1 MLNSLHVG
9 QSGLNAARTVV
20 ENTMN
25 NIANENTPGYKKRV
39 VSISELAHVDSR
51 IYGRGVSVDESFRIT
66 DQYVFNNLL
75 KEQAKEANLKELSSM
90 LADVESVFFEGSES
104 GLSNDLNGFFQA
116 IEDLRANPN
125 NEIARNHLLNTSKI
139 LVDDM
144 KNIYTGIEDKAQA
157 TKNEIYEN
165 VNRINEILQDIGS
178 LNEQINKR
186 LVQPND
192 LLDKR
197 DQLESEL
204 AQYIDIEV
212 DRRND
217 YELKIGG
224 MVAVRYSTNIHS
236 LSVVEEYIPQQDFYT
251 NPDRTDKINASVG
264 DTVTYKFDNLGISVS
279 VNLDGSETIDFG
291 TGPVTI
297 DDTNYIRALAY
308 KINSME
314 ELQGNIRA
322 YNGIDTE
329 YMDVNTLLNDTSAD
343 NFLMIKAVVN
353 GEEGK
358 FSGRVIV
365 TDPSGNPSEVGIN
378 TTRSIKASDDIHL
391 EIFDKELTI
400 SSGSLKAMTDNLTT
414 NSGNNK
420 FADYKDM
427 LDSFA
432 ATLVDV
438 TSSFLRDASGS
449 YTFGQ
454 KAVDLTNTST
464 LTIKDVG
471 LFTGSNVRSLAFNKD
486 AVTGLTQEKLDYLA
500 QIQWKTDI
508 RFDGKAQDG
517 NTGVGTSFSKF
528 YQTIQVRV
536 SGDKEGVDFMYKTQ
550 QAVSESLKSS
560 YDQLTKVDKD
570 EEMINLI
577 KFQAAYEANAKIITT
592 VDEMIQ
598 TILGLK
604 R

>member
-1 MLNSLHVG
+1 MINALHVG
-9 QSGLNAARTVV
+9 QSGLTAARTVV

-51 IYGRGVSVDESFRIT
+51 IYGRGVSVDESYRIT

-75 KEQAKEANLKELSSM
+75 KEQGKESNLQELSSM
-90 LADVESVFFEGSES
+90 LADVESVFFEGVES
-104 GLSNDLNGFFQA
+104 GLSSDLDSFFQA

-144 KNIYTGIEDKAQA
+144 KNIYTGIQDKELA
-157 TKNEIYEN
+157 TKNEIYDN
-165 VNRINEILQDIGS
+165 VDRINEILQDIGS

-186 LVQPND
+186 LVEPND

-204 AQYIDIEV
+204 AKYIDIEV

-236 LSVVEEYIPQQDFYT
+236 LAVKEEYIAQQDFYT
-251 NPDRTDKINASVG
+251 KPDRTSNIDMSG
-264 DTVTYKFDNLGISVS
+264 GMDTITYKFDTLGIEKS
-279 VNLDGSETIDFG
+279 
-291 TGPVTI
+291 VTI
-297 DDTNYIRALAY
+297 GDNIAGFGVVDATNQIRALVY
-308 KINSME
+308 VINSDE
-314 ELQGNIRA
+314 NLQGNIRA
-322 YNGIDTE
+322 YNGIDEE
-329 YMDVNTLLNDTSAD
+329 YTDVNTLLNDNTSD
-343 NFLMIKAVVN
+343 KFLMIKSVVD
-353 GEEGK
+353 GEDGK
-358 FSGRVIV
+358 FDGRIIV
-365 TDPSGNPSEVGIN
+365 SDSTSSTTAPKLISIN
-378 TTRSIKASDDIHL
+378 EDRSLKASNDVHL

-400 SSGSLKAMTDNLTT
+400 SSGSLKAMTENLTT

-420 FADYKDM
+420 FGTYKDM
-427 LDSFA
+427 LDNFA
-432 ATLVDV
+432 ATLADV
-438 TSSFLRDASGS
+438 TTSFLRDSSGG

-454 KAVDLTNTST
+454 KAVDLTNTSS

-471 LFTGSNVRSLAFNKD
+471 LFTGSNVRSLTFNKD

-500 QIQWKTDI
+500 QLQWKTNI
-508 RFDGKAQDG
+508 RFDGQAQDG
-517 NTGVGTSFSKF
+517 DTSVGTSFSKF

-536 SGDKEGVDFMYKTQ
+536 SGDKEGIDFMYKTQ

>member
-1 MLNSLHVG
+1 MLNALHVG
-9 QSGLNAARTVV
+9 QSGLTASRTVV

-39 VSISELAHVDSR
+39 VSMSELAHVDSR
-51 IYGRGVSVDESFRIT
+51 IYGRGVSVDESYRIT

-75 KEQAKEANLKELSSM
+75 KEQGREANLEELSSM
-90 LADVESVFFEGSES
+90 LADVESVFFEGDES
-104 GLSNDLNGFFQA
+104 GLSSDLDRLFQA

-125 NEIARNHLLNTSKI
+125 NEIARNHLLNTSAV
-139 LVDDM
+139 LVDDI
-144 KNIYTGIEDKAQA
+144 KNVYTGIQDKEQA

-165 VNRINEILQDIGS
+165 VDRINEILQDIGS

-186 LVQPND
+186 LVEPND

-236 LSVVEEYIPQQDFYT
+236 LSVVEKYIPQQDFYT
-251 NPDRTDKINASVG
+251 DANRNNNIGAAVG
-264 DTVTYKFDNLGISVS
+264 DTVTYKFDTLGIEVS

-308 KINSME
+308 KINSVE

-329 YMDVNTLLNDTSAD
+329 YTDVNTLLNDTAAD
-343 NFLMIKAVVN
+343 NFLMIKAGVD

-358 FSGRVIV
+358 FDGRIIV
-365 TDPSGNPSEVGIN
+365 TDSSGNPTEVSIN
-378 TTRSIKASDDIHL
+378 EARSVNASNDVHL

-400 SSGSLKAMTDNLTT
+400 SSGSLKAMTENLTT

-420 FADYKDM
+420 FAAYKDM

-432 ATLVDV
+432 STLVDV
-438 TSSFLRDASGS
+438 TTSFLRDASGN

-454 KAVDLTNTST
+454 KAVDLTNTSA
-464 LTIKDVG
+464 LTVKDVG
-471 LFTGSNVRSLAFNKD
+471 LFTGSNVRSLTFNED
-486 AVTGLTQEKLDYLA
+486 AVVGLTQEKLDYLA
-500 QIQWKTDI
+500 QIQWKADI

-517 NTGVGTSFSKF
+517 NASVGTSFSKF
-528 YQTIQVRV
+528 YQTILVRV

>member
-1 MLNSLHVG
+1 MLNALHVG
-9 QSGLNAARTVV
+9 QSGLTASRTVV

-39 VSISELAHVDSR
+39 VAMSELAHVDSR

-75 KEQAKEANLKELSSM
+75 KEQGKEANLKELSSM
-90 LADVESVFFEGSES
+90 LADVESVFFESSES
-104 GLSNDLNGFFQA
+104 GLSSDLDGFFQA

-144 KNIYTGIEDKAQA
+144 KNIYTGIQDKEQA
-157 TKNEIYEN
+157 TKNEVYEN

-186 LVQPND
+186 LVEPND

-236 LSVVEEYIPQQDFYT
+236 LAVVEDYIPQQDFYT
-251 NPDRTDKINASVG
+251 NPDRTNKINASAVG
-264 DTVTYKFDNLGISVS
+264 DTVTYNFDNLNIGVS
-279 VNLDGSETIDFG
+279 VTLGETYDFG
-291 TGPVTI
+291 SGAVTI
-297 DDTNYIRALAY
+297 DGSNYIRALAH

-329 YMDVNTLLNDTSAD
+329 YTDVNTLLNDSTAD
-343 NFLMIKAVVN
+343 NFLMIKAVVD

-365 TDPSGNPSEVGIN
+365 TDPSGNPIEVGIN
-378 TTRSIKASDDIHL
+378 ETRSIKASNDVHL

-400 SSGSLKAMTDNLTT
+400 SSGSLKAMTENLTT

-420 FADYKDM
+420 FGVYKDM
-427 LDSFA
+427 LDNFA

-438 TSSFLRDASGS
+438 TSSFLRDSSGS

-454 KAVDLTNTST
+454 KAVDLTNTTS
-464 LTIKDVG
+464 LSIKEIG
-471 LFTGSNVRSLAFNKD
+471 LFTGANVRSLTFNKD

-528 YQTIQVRV
+528 YQTLLVRV

-550 QAVSESLKSS
+550 TAVSESLKSS